1 MVADGGS
8 EFKGKLKIQR
18 ERERERGGLV
28 SESGGQICSCH
39 LISGNDITA
48 DFSFSLLLPLCHSSV
63 TGEVELLLAR
73 VFTGR
78 GWGAAFNVANNSERV
93 KRSLDPL

>member
-1 MVADGGS
+1 M
-8 EFKGKLKIQR
+8 
-18 ERERERGGLV
+18 
-28 SESGGQICSCH
+28 SESGGQICFCH

-48 DFSFSLLLPLCHSSV
+48 DFSFSLLLPLRHSSV

-78 GWGAAFNVANNSERV
+78 DWGAAFNVINNSERV